1 MWGFYTV
8 VSSAVLQSRRK
19 GRSMNEVGW
28 DLMSLLL
35 VEMFWL
41 VGTREKRSTK
51 TPKQKIEAGT
61 ITQTVRVGQ
70 AKTDFWGEK
79 FNKALK
85 KIKCSQKYFYS
96 KQREKMWFLFFL
108 IQKQS
113 CPTKCSKHLL
123 EKLFLCS
130 CLQHWDVC
138 NDYNNNKTEFWREVK
153 KPVRIKT
160 LCVLK

>member
-35 VEMFWL
+35 VETFWL

-96 KQREKMWFLFFL
+96 KQREKCDFFFSL
-108 IQKQS
+108 YKNSHVPLSAQNTCWRNFFCAVVYNTETSATITTTIRLNS
-113 CPTKCSKHLL
+113 GG
-123 EKLFLCS
+123 KLRS
-130 CLQHWDVC
+130 PW
-138 NDYNNNKTEFWREVK
+138 E
-153 KPVRIKT
+153 
-160 LCVLK
+160 